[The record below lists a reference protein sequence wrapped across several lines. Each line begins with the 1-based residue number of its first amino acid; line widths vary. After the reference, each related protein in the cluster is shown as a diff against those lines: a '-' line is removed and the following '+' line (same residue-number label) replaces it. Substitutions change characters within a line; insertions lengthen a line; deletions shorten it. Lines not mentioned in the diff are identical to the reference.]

1 MKSCFKALFGSG
13 VIAVSALVLSATV
26 PVEAQVVRGGNMCLN
41 LTYVRNS
48 QAVDARTI
56 VYRMKNGEVW
66 RNTLA
71 APCPDLVSTGVGGY
85 SQKSH
90 DDWICANTQQ
100 ITVQTTGMVC
110 RLGEF
115 TRVN

>member
-1 MKSCFKALFGSG
+1 MKSYLKALLGSG
-13 VIAVSALVLSATV
+13 VVAASALALSATL
-26 PVEAQVVRGGNMCLN
+26 PVQAQSVRAGNMCLN

-48 QAVDARTI
+48 QAVDSRTI
-56 VYRMKNGEVW
+56 IYRMKNGEVW
-66 RNTLA
+66 RNTLPT
-71 APCPDLVSTGVGGY
+71 PCPDLVSTGVGGY

-90 DDWICANTQQ
+90 DNWICANSQQ
-100 ITVQTTGMVC
+100 ITVQTTGTVC